1 MKSKIK
7 NSIFVIATSLASAA
21 FFSQTATAGESG
33 YPVLQSISEKTTA
46 QVKEELRK
54 AKESGELST
63 SDSAYPILE
72 SAEAPKTRSE
82 VKAELKQARLAKSCA
97 NSNKYTVARHLRLTC
112 KTWPFRAIFLVDHR

>member
-1 MKSKIK
+1 M
-7 NSIFVIATSLASAA
+7 
-21 FFSQTATAGESG
+21 
-33 YPVLQSISEKTTA
+33 LQSISEKTTA

-82 VKAELKQARLAKSCA
+82 VKAELKQARTSEE
-97 NSNKYTVARHLRLTC
+97 LR
-112 KTWPFRAIFLVDHR
+112 KFEQIYGG

>member
-82 VKAELKQARLAKSCA
+82 VKAELKQARTSEELRKFEQIYCLL
-97 NSNKYTVARHLRLTC
+97 YTSPSPRDVEEYRMPSSA
-112 KTWPFRAIFLVDHR
+112 